1 MHHFTAHVE
10 LLLLRV
16 GGAIATGIGILGAI
30 LIYKLGDEND
40 EEWEKF
46 KKQIFE

>member
-1 MHHFTAHVE
+1 MLHFASQLV
-10 LLLLRV
+10 LLLLSV